1 MDLSIRG
8 YIKNNFKNS
17 STDEINEAIKLSV
30 NEGAEEALPGMGV
43 FFEILWKNSSLDE
56 QKSIV
61 NILQKNL
68 K

>member
-8 YIKNNFKNS
+8 YIKNNFKDS
-17 STDEINEAIKLSV
+17 SAYEINKAIEESIGM
-30 NEGAEEALPGMGV
+30 EEEEALPGMGV

-56 QKSIV
+56 QKQITSK
-61 NILQKNL
+61 LKANL